1 MEQIGKADPQ
11 EGEYEE
17 LIERMPRL
25 ENAEMLV
32 HEAMSAQRNLTGSG
46 GAVESLESALGSLE
60 RIAAVD
66 ASVESVLELVREA
79 FFSLEDVGRDLVT
92 YKDGVDFP
100 QEELEGGAGPHCRV
114 AGSYAWLRSTH
125 GRCIGAACRS

>member
-79 FFSLEDVGRDLVT
+79 FFSL
-92 YKDGVDFP
+92 
-100 QEELEGGAGPHCRV
+100 
-114 AGSYAWLRSTH
+114 
-125 GRCIGAACRS
+125 